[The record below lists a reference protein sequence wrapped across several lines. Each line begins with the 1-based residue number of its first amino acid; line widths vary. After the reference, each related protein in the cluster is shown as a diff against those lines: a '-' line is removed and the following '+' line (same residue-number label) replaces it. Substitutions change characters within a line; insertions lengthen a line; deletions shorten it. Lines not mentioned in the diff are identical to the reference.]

1 MMNMVLR
8 LNLCVL
14 HRDCEQMYHEHGF
27 KIDHLF
33 LHKDLIRFTMN
44 SMMNMV
50 LSLNISVLQIDCDQM
65 YHEQPDE
72 HGVKIEHQCFT

>member
-1 MMNMVLR
+1 MNMVLR

-14 HRDCEQMYHEHGF
+14 HRDCEQMYHEQHDEHGV

-50 LSLNISVLQIDCDQM
+50 LRLDIGILTKDCDQL
-65 YHEQPDE
+65 YHEQ
-72 HGVKIEHQCFT
+72 